1 MTLVHLMQHPR
12 RPQRKEQIRNAFSAA
27 VDYDGRASVQRRAA
41 ARLAERIGALA
52 LPEDARIL
60 ELGCG
65 TGFVGLALGR
75 HLPCAR
81 WWATDISPE
90 MVRRAQ
96 AALAGDPRF
105 AFAVLDAED
114 PWPLADA
121 GPFDL
126 ICSSFAAQW
135 FSDLESVLAGLSRLL
150 QPHGRML
157 ITTLASG
164 SFAEWRQ
171 AHADLGLSP
180 GAPTYPAADALRRL
194 TPGGLAC
201 EVDVH
206 EDAETFA
213 SGREFLASLRSI
225 GATTPL
231 QGHVALGPADI
242 RRVLRRFE
250 QLGCVITYQIATLDL
265 HRSAPPAPAAPPA
278 GGRASRRC

>member
-1 MTLVHLMQHPR
+1 MQHARRHPR
-12 RPQRKEQIRNAFSAA
+12 KDQIRNAFSAA
-27 VDYDGRASVQRRAA
+27 LDYDGRAPVQRRAA

-60 ELGCG
+60 EVGCG
-65 TGFVGLALGR
+65 TGFVGQALGP
-75 HLPCAR
+75 HLPRAR

-96 AALAGDPRF
+96 AALAKDPRF
-105 AFAVLDAED
+105 EFAVLDAED
-114 PWPLADA
+114 PRPLAEA

-135 FSDLESVLAGLSRLL
+135 FSDLEGVLAGLSRLL

-180 GAPTYPAADALRRL
+180 GGPTYPGADALRRL

-201 EVDVH
+201 EVDVY
-206 EDAETFA
+206 EDAEAFT

-225 GATTPL
+225 GATTPR
-231 QGHVALGPADI
+231 QDHVALGPAEI

-250 QLGCVITYQIATLDL
+250 QLGGVITYRIATLDL
-265 HRSAPPAPAAPPA
+265 RRSPPPAPAAPPA